1 MTDQILGNLLGRAVL
16 SYLLVWFVM
25 WLFFSRM
32 DVRQAFRRTYRW
44 YGLLA
49 LAGIFSL
56 GIGVAALQAKL

>member
-1 MTDQILGNLLGRAVL
+1 
-16 SYLLVWFVM
+16 M